1 MKINLKKELP
11 LWIIV
16 AIPFIYLAYVWN
28 DLPEKVPMHWNIKGE
43 IDRWGERQELLLI
56 PFVLP
61 LLVYVVFLIVPLIDP
76 KKQLDKMGSKY
87 YNFKFVLT
95 LFVSIIALFVIYTA
109 KKQTFSNPNYIFI
122 FMGFL
127 FAVIGNFFKTIRSNY
142 FIGIRTPWTLEN
154 KIVWKDTHLLAGKLW
169 FVGGLLIIFCSLLFD
184 KSLAST
190 IFITI
195 TITIAVIPIVFSYL
209 RFKKITKLNST
220 K

>member
-109 KKQTFSNPNYIFI
+109 KTQTFSNPNYIFI